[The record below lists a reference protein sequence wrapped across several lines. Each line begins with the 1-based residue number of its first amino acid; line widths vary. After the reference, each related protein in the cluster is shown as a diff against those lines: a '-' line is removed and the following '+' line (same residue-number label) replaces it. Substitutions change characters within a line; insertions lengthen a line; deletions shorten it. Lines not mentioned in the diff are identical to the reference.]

1 MAMKGADD
9 RIADASSSRRGTP
22 LQVLR
27 ALLLGCAVA
36 AVFGSG
42 PMVAWSKDL
51 PDGPLTERLQDAAV
65 RWAQAVSRF
74 DAAWPYE
81 WLHGLVRGVRAE
93 G

>member
-1 MAMKGADD
+1 MHGADD

-42 PMVAWSKDL
+42 PIVGWTKDL
-51 PDGPLTERLQDAAV
+51 PDGPMSERLQDAAV
-65 RWAQAVSRF
+65 RWDQAVSRIG
-74 DAAWPYE
+74 AARPYA
-81 WLHGLVRGVRAE
+81 WLHGLVRGMRTD

>member
-1 MAMKGADD
+1 MHGADD

-42 PMVAWSKDL
+42 PIVAWSKDL
-51 PDGPLTERLQDAAV
+51 PDGAMTERLQDAAV
-65 RWAQAVSRF
+65 RWDHAVSRIG
-74 DAAWPYE
+74 AARPYE
-81 WLHGLVRGVRAE
+81 WMHGLVRGVRPD

>member
-1 MAMKGADD
+1 MHGADD

-36 AVFGSG
+36 AVFGSS
-42 PMVAWSKDL
+42 PIVAWSKDL
-51 PDGPLTERLQDAAV
+51 PDGAMTERLQAAAV
-65 RWAQAVSRF
+65 RWDQAVSRIG
-74 DAAWPYE
+74 AARPYA
-81 WLHGLVRGVRAE
+81 WLHGLVRGVRTS